1 MSAEAALRRRTLV
14 SFHAHPDDE
23 ALLTGGTLAKA
34 AAAGHR
40 VVLVTAT
47 GGGAGLAAARLGSGD
62 ELARRRVEELQRA
75 AAALGVESVRLLG
88 YADSGLDGNA
98 PGDTFMRADRE
109 VAAAR
114 LAAVLRD
121 VDADV
126 LTTYDAAGG
135 YGHPDH
141 VRVHAVGR
149 LAASMAGT
157 PVVLEATID
166 RDLLRRALRVMR
178 WLGAGRRLPV
188 LPVAQAFT
196 PRAELTHRVDV
207 RAQAAAKHAAMRAHV
222 SQATADDGD
231 RTLAFLLRLP
241 APVFRAVVGREWF
254 VQVGLAPAGR
264 LLDDIF
270 ARDDRDEGDGRHRGA
285 DRVDGDGGP
294 E

>member
-1 MSAEAALRRRTLV
+1 MSAGAAVRRRTLV

-47 GGGAGLAAARLGSGD
+47 GGGEGLAAARLGSGD
-62 ELARRRVEELQRA
+62 ELARRRVEELHRA

-88 YADSGLDGNA
+88 YADSGMDGKA
-98 PGDTFMRADRE
+98 PGDTFVRADPE
-109 VAAAR
+109 AAAAR
-114 LAAVLRD
+114 LAAVLRSL
-121 VDADV
+121 DADV

-141 VRVHAVGR
+141 VKVHAVGR
-149 LAASMAGT
+149 LAATMAGT

-166 RDLLRRALRVMR
+166 RDLLRRALRMMR
-178 WLGAGRRLPV
+178 LCGAGRRLPV
-188 LPVAQAFT
+188 LPLAEAYT
-196 PRAELTHRVDV
+196 PRAQLTHRVDV
-207 RAQAAAKHAAMRAHV
+207 RAQAGAKHAAMRAHV
-222 SQATADDGD
+222 SQATADAGDDAD

-241 APVFRAVVGREWF
+241 APVFRAVLGREWF
-254 VQVGLAPAGR
+254 VQVGLSPAGR

-270 ARDDRDEGDGRHRGA
+270 ACGGREGRPA
-285 DRVDGDGGP
+285 
-294 E
+294 